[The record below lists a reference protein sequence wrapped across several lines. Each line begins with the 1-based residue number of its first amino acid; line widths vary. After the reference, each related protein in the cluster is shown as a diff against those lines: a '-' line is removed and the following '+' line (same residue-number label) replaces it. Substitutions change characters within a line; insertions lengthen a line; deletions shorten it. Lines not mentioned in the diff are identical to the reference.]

1 MSEIFWILGATV
13 IVSLASFVG
22 IFTFAMKEEKLL
34 KILQFLVAFSAGTMM
49 GGAFLNLLPE
59 AADKFNDDSVYLAV
73 VVSFAIFFLVEK
85 FLHWRHCHKEHCE
98 AHTFGYLNL
107 LGDGLHNFI
116 DGLII
121 AAAFMTDIR
130 LGVIVTITVALH
142 EIPQEIGDFGV
153 LLYAG
158 FKKWRAVAL
167 NFVAASTII
176 LGGVAGYFLSFYAEK
191 ATMYLLSLAA
201 GGFIYIAAADLLPE
215 LKKET
220 VLRKSVLS
228 FLIFFGGI
236 IFMYLIKIFGGE

>member
-1 MSEIFWILGATV
+1 
-13 IVSLASFVG
+13 
-22 IFTFAMKEEKLL
+22 
-34 KILQFLVAFSAGTMM
+34 M
-49 GGAFLNLLPE
+49 GGAFLHLLPE
-59 AADKFNDDSVYLAV
+59 AAEKFGNDSVYLAV
-73 VVSFAIFFLVEK
+73 VVAFVFFFLVEK

-98 AHTFGYLNL
+98 IHTFGYLNL

-130 LGVIVTITVALH
+130 LGFIVAATVALH

-158 FKKWRAVAL
+158 FKKWRAVIF
-167 NFVAASTII
+167 NFIAASTII
-176 LGGVAGYFLSFYAEK
+176 FGGIIGYLLSFYVEK
-191 ATMYLLSLAA
+191 ITIYLLPVAA

-220 VLRKSVLS
+220 NFKKSVS
-228 FLIFFGGI
+228 AFFIFSLGI
-236 IFMYLIKIFGGE
+236 AFMYLVKKFGGE